1 MSPPHPKAAILAALE
16 PLSSWLKGAD
26 TVEKLHYER
35 QYACRLVVGDI
46 FHDGATTSSAEC
58 AVL

>member
-1 MSPPHPKAAILAALE
+1 MSPDLKAAIQSALGSGLAC
-16 PLSSWLKGAD
+16 LKGAD
-26 TVEKLHYER
+26 TVEKLLYER

-46 FHDGATTSSAEC
+46 FHDGATTSSAES